1 MQCFEHRKESAIA
14 ICRYCGKA
22 VCADCCE
29 DTGHGIACSTA
40 CAGELWEA
48 HRLAKKQQQS
58 YGLGANPPMPASVS
72 TYFFFGLI
80 LSLVGI
86 YLTVTRPGT
95 DFLTFAM
102 AAVFFVMSAGAYK
115 RYRDGCVEC
124 GVSKN
129 GP

>member
-1 MQCFEHRKESAIA
+1 MYCYKHREESAIA

-22 VCADCCE
+22 TCADCCE
-29 DTGHGIACSTA
+29 DTGLGIACGAA

-48 HRLAKKQQQS
+48 YRLNNRQRQS
-58 YGLGANPPMPASVS
+58 YGIGPKPTIPASVS

-102 AAVFFVMSAGAYK
+102 AAVFFVMAAGSYK

-124 GVSKN
+124 GSP